1 MLLDLCNV
9 LFNSVFAHR
18 IKDSSEVVRAIC
30 IRHVNEWVLFDVKRD
45 IKVETLKYIGWAC
58 SDYSTTV
65 RLAAIHAMEELIQVG
80 YPNHSEVKAPMFM
93 LWDFMSSVGA
103 PDC

>member
-1 MLLDLCNV
+1 M

-58 SDYSTTV
+58 SDYSSAV
-65 RLAAIHAMEELIQVG
+65 RLVAIHAMEELVQVNQRSSND
-80 YPNHSEVKAPMFM
+80 YFPI
-93 LWDFMSSVGA
+93 DFNTKRLF
-103 PDC
+103 

>member
-1 MLLDLCNV
+1 M

-58 SDYSTTV
+58 SDYSAAV
-65 RLAAIHAMEELIQVG
+65 RLAAIHAMEELIQV
-80 YPNHSEVKAPMFM
+80 M
-93 LWDFMSSVGA
+93 LSNQIPHVDYTYWKIIVITVGSR
-103 PDC
+103 DC